1 MRRPRDSHL
10 YLSLA
15 PYVLYGGKYIDP
27 VSLETFCTGVLA
39 RDSHHD
45 LSRAHHVVYGVIY
58 IWPRSPIEDA

>member
-10 YLSLA
+10 DLSRA

-39 RDSHHD
+39 RDSYHD
-45 LSRAHHVVYGVIY
+45 LSRAHHVVCMVLNIL
-58 IWPRSPIEDA
+58 A